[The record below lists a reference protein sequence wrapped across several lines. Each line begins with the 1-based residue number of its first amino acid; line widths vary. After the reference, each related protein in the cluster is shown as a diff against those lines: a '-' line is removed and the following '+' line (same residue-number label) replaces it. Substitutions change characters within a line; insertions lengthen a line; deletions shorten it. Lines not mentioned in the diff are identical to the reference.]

1 MATPTIS
8 EYTAH
13 LRQDKTTMRE
23 YMRIAGVDT
32 KESDTFTNL
41 TEKVLNV
48 AGAQRQVYVQ
58 PDEPQAKEG
67 IWLQTEQLTDFDVVS
82 DPAPFINE
90 IFSSDTKSGYN
101 PDASNSGSKVARYYV
116 VNNVPYYLVFD
127 QSSATRPNNSYRFY
141 RYNKEDN
148 SYTLLQSYS
157 ASEIIAAREQ
167 VSNSSYNLAITH
179 GAVCIDDNQE
189 YLYLVGGGNSTKV
202 TDDPTRKYV
211 VRFGLKTHS
220 ISRVFTFAKPFFVIG
235 GTYAWLCNCV
245 ICGTKIFVFGYN
257 DTNSGAYGPTA
268 NTKIIDLAAGDGT
281 EYSKSN
287 GPISYGGT
295 VLKFNNELIVGF
307 GGGNGSHNSGQGM
320 NNVRLFSTLTETTR
334 TICDLTNKIN
344 QRAICAVG
352 SLIYFAEN
360 TKATGNF
367 GCINLEDYT
376 VRYINKGTKP
386 SHSDI
391 SSSMPYYD
399 KDLNCIM
406 FGSFVGTK
414 YPFILT
420 TKDYTRDTVVI
431 FQASYETAAY
441 KTNVFTTNNF
451 KSDVKLGFSNA
462 WLYKTGVGIDKTIK
476 RYYGTGTE
484 WKEITEA
491 NAFGGIIDAPVLQ
504 NKAIEITENS
514 VTNIV
519 ADTPYDGLESVK
531 VTVNIEGKEDLTEEL
546 ANYNTSLTEQE
557 TSIQDIVDALQG
569 KATGGG
575 LEIIDAKVYSTEEQV
590 VGKWIDNKPLYR
602 KTFVQPFTVASGAVT
617 ITAITHGIS
626 NIENIW
632 VGNESYYLDA
642 SGNSYAM
649 NYCDVTSASSGKRIR
664 TVASSSAVSISISA
678 GIFSDGDGN
687 ANITLYYTKR
697 TDTATTEDL
706 GTVNYSLEERE
717 VGTDVDGSIIYEKTI
732 STTPSY
738 SPNGGNK
745 TTNIS
750 YDVEDAT
757 NVRIVDGF
765 WYGQGTSGTGRAFY
779 PLNFINSLSDLN
791 RQFSKAAIINKAIQF
806 VAGDW
811 ITTGSRLQLYAKIR
825 YNKKVVEV

>member
-13 LRQDKTTMRE
+13 LRQDKVGMRE

-41 TEKVLNV
+41 TEKVLNA

-90 IFSSDTKSGYN
+90 IFSSDTKNGYN
-101 PDASNSGSKVARYYV
+101 PDASNTGSKSAKHYI

-127 QSSATRPNNSYRFY
+127 QSSTTRPNNSYRFY

-167 VSNSSYNLAITH
+167 VSNSTYDLAITN

-257 DTNSGAYGPTA
+257 DTIPGAYGPTT

-287 GPISYGGT
+287 GPIAYGGT

-320 NNVRLFSTLTETTR
+320 TDVRLFSTLTEKTR
-334 TICDLTNKIN
+334 TVCHLTNKIN
-344 QRAICAVG
+344 QRAICAIG

-360 TKATGNF
+360 TKAANNF
-367 GCINLEDYT
+367 GCVNLEDYT

-484 WKEITEA
+484 WKEMTEV
-491 NAFGGIIDAPVLQ
+491 NAFGGIIDAPILQ
-504 NKAIEITENS
+504 SKSVEITENG
-514 VTNIV
+514 VQTIIPD
-519 ADTPYDGLESVK
+519 AGYDGLNSI
-531 VTVNIEGKEDLTEEL
+531 NITTNVAGGGSE
-546 ANYNTSLTEQE
+546 
-557 TSIQDIVDALQG
+557 IVD
-569 KATGGG
+569 TT
-575 LEIIDAKVYSTEEQV
+575 VYSTEEQV
-590 VGKWIDNKPLYR
+590 VGKWINNKPLYR

-617 ITAITHGIS
+617 ITAITHGIG

-642 SGNSYAM
+642 SGNSYAI
-649 NYCDVTSASSGKRIR
+649 NYCDVTSASSGKRIK
-664 TVASSSAVSISISA
+664 TFASSAAVSISISE
-678 GIFSDGDGN
+678 GIFSDGNGN
-687 ANITLYYTKR
+687 ANITLYYTKS
-697 TDTATTEDL
+697 TDAATTEDL

-750 YDVEDAT
+750 YGVEDAT

-791 RQFSKAAIINKAIQF
+791 RQFSRAAIINKAIQF

-825 YNKKVVEV
+825 YNKKAVEV